1 MRISKSKKFGPFR
14 VTGSRSG
21 LSTSFGSGGSRIGGS
36 TSGRKWAS
44 TRLAKGLIW
53 RRSRG

>member
-1 MRISKSKKFGPFR
+1 MRISKSMKFGPFR

-21 LSTSFGSGGSRIGGS
+21 LSISFGSGGSRIGGS

>member
-1 MRISKSKKFGPFR
+1 MRISKTLKFGPFR
-14 VTGSRSG
+14 VTGSRTG
-21 LSTSFGSGGSRIGGS
+21 LSSSFGLGGARLGRS
-36 TSGRKWAS
+36 TSGRTWAS